1 MRLAFCLY
9 RYFPYGGLQRDFMK
23 IALECQQR
31 GHHIVVFTMDW
42 QGPIPEGFEVRCLAA
57 KGVTNAGRCRTFA
70 AEIGRQ
76 LSDQRF
82 DCVIGFNKIPRLD
95 VYFAADPCFKARTI
109 EERSLVCRLGRR
121 YRIYSQLERA
131 VFGPDSHASILMLT
145 DLEKDRYIQYYQTA
159 EERFH
164 ILPPGISRN
173 RLVEKN
179 SAELNA
185 ELRRELK
192 LGTDEKLI
200 LMVGSG
206 FRTKGLDRSLRALA
220 ALPADLRECVR
231 LVVIGEGNERP
242 FAKMARQIG
251 VSDRVTFLGPRD
263 DVPRFLI
270 GADMLLHPS
279 YTEAAGMVL
288 LEAMT
293 AGLPVLVTAVCGYA
307 FHIARAEAGLLI
319 PTPFRQ
325 EQMNRLLEQMLRS
338 NKVLQW
344 GRNGLAYV
352 SKTDIYSLPQR
363 AAEIIEQVSRKKV
376 HA

>member
-23 IALECQQR
+23 IALECQLR
-31 GHHIVVFTMDW
+31 GHHVVVFTMDW
-42 QGPIPEGFEVRCLAA
+42 DGAIPEGFDVRRLAIW
-57 KGVTNAGRCRTFA
+57 GVTNAGRCRAFA
-70 AEIGRQ
+70 VEVGRQ
-76 LSDQRF
+76 LGKQHF
-82 DCVIGFNKIPRLD
+82 DCVIGFNKIKHLD
-95 VYFAADPCFKARTI
+95 VYFAADPCFKARAI
-109 EERSLVCRLGRR
+109 EERSLFYRLGRR
-121 YRIYSQLERA
+121 YRIYAQLERA
-131 VFGPDSHASILMLT
+131 VFGADSHAHILMLT
-145 DLEKDRYIQYYQTA
+145 GLEKNRYIQYYQTA

-179 SAELNA
+179 VAELKA
-185 ELRRELK
+185 ELRRELN
-192 LGTDEKLI
+192 LATDEKLV

-220 ALPADLRECVR
+220 ALPDDLNGLVR
-231 LVVIGEGNERP
+231 LVVIGEGAKRP
-242 FAKMARQIG
+242 FVKMARQLG
-251 VSDRVTFLGPRD
+251 VSNRVSFLGPRD
-263 DVPRFLI
+263 DVPRFLM
-270 GADMLLHPS
+270 GADLLLHPS

-307 FHIARAEAGLLI
+307 FHISRAEAGLLI
-319 PTPFRQ
+319 PAPFCQ

-338 NKVLQW
+338 ENVFRW
-344 GRNGLAYV
+344 RRNGLAYV
-352 SKTDIYSLPQR
+352 AKTDIYSLPQR